1 MIRAL
6 DWPAPDPLLRGKL
19 DSSACDAAVG
29 GGRFA
34 ELCAYVVAY
43 GMLYGIVMGT
53 FGGVL
58 TPERW
63 WQMLFSAL
71 KVPLLLL
78 LSFALCVPSFY
89 VFCSLLGLQRD
100 FPQALA
106 AIVAAQGCLAV
117 ALASLAPLV
126 FVVYASTDDYNI
138 AVLYHGAPFL
148 VASLAGHRALVRGY
162 RPLIARNPRHRIA
175 AVLWLLAYV
184 FVAIQ
189 LAWNLR
195 PFVGS
200 PRLPVEFFRSD
211 SFTNA
216 YVALWRLAAPA
227 L

>member
-1 MIRAL
+1 MRAAT
-6 DWPAPDPLLRGKL
+6 WPAPGPILRGKL
-19 DSSACDAAVG
+19 DAPRPAGGVG
-29 GGRFA
+29 LSRFI
-34 ELCAYVVAY
+34 ELGAYVLAY
-43 GMLYGIVMGT
+43 GLLYGMVMGT
-53 FGGVL
+53 FGGVF

-63 WQMLFSAL
+63 WQMLYSAA

-78 LSFALCVPSFY
+78 LSFVLCVPSFY

-106 AIVAAQGCLAV
+106 AIVAAQGVLAV
-117 ALASLAPLV
+117 TLASLAPLV
-126 FVVYASTDDYNI
+126 FVVYASTDDYNA

-148 VASLAGHRALVRGY
+148 VASLAGQRALVRGY
-162 RPLIARNPRHRIA
+162 RPLIARNSRHRIA
-175 AVLWLLAYV
+175 AILWLLAYV

-200 PRLPVEFFRSD
+200 PRLPVEFFRAD

-216 YVALWRLAAPA
+216 YVALWRLVVG
-227 L
+227 